1 MITQQGAVIW
11 LTGLPCSG
19 KTTLADKLQSN
30 LLENDFLVVVLDGD
44 QIRKTLSPDLGFLEK
59 DRKENIRRIGEI
71 SKLLVDSRIITIVSV
86 ISPFREDR
94 LKVRNAFEP
103 GQFVEVYVDC
113 PIDEC
118 ERRDVKNHYKLA
130 RRGELPDFTG
140 VSSPY
145 DPPINPEIHLYTHIN
160 NPKECIDEIVAYL
173 ITNKYFPYEEAK
185 SGEIKNCTGISSP

>member
-1 MITQQGAVIW
+1 MITQQGIVVW
-11 LTGLPCSG
+11 FTGLPCSG
-19 KTTLADKLQSN
+19 KTTLADKLRPK
-30 LLENDFLVVVLDGD
+30 LLENNFLVVVLDGD
-44 QIRKTLSPDLGFLEK
+44 QIRKKLSPDLGFLEQ

-71 SKLLVDSRIITIVSV
+71 SKLLVDSHIITIVSV
-86 ISPFREDR
+86 ISPLREDR
-94 LKVRNAFEP
+94 LKVRNVFEP

-145 DPPINPEIHLYTHIN
+145 DPPINPEIHLHTYIN
-160 NPKECIDEIVAYL
+160 NPKEYTDGIVPYL
-173 ITNKYFPYEEAK
+173 ITNKYFPLKRIEVSK
-185 SGEIKNCTGISSP
+185 SA

>member
-1 MITQQGAVIW
+1 MATQQGTVVW
-11 LTGLPCSG
+11 FTGLPCSG
-19 KTTLADKLQSN
+19 KTTLADKLRSN
-30 LLENDFLVVVLDGD
+30 LLEHNFLVVAFDAD
-44 QIRKTLSPDLGFLEK
+44 QIRKTLSPDLGFSKK
-59 DRKENIRRIGEI
+59 DRKENIRRVGEI

-118 ERRDVKNHYKLA
+118 ERRDVKGHYKLA
-130 RRGELPDFTG
+130 RKKQLSNFTG

-145 DPPINPEIHLYTHIN
+145 DPPINPEIHLQ
-160 NPKECIDEIVAYL
+160 NP
-173 ITNKYFPYEEAK
+173 
-185 SGEIKNCTGISSP
+185 S